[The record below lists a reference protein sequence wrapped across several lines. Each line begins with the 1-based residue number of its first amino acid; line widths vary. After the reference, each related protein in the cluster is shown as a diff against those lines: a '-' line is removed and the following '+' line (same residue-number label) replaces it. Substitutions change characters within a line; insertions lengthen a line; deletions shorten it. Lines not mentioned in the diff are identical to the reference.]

1 MPDVINRVRTR
12 RVHVNHRGGWV
23 FVQLLTREG
32 HCGIGELSHSGDDLL
47 ACRLVEAAAP
57 MLLGQ
62 EPPHLSDAVAEEAR
76 QVPPLLERL
85 RMYLATS
92 RAGQTALSAIEQA
105 LLDLEGQRRGVPVWR
120 LLGERQR
127 ERVPLYANINRATV
141 DRSPEGFAANAR
153 AAVREGFRA
162 VKLAPFDDLPRGAA
176 ATPEG
181 QARIERGIARV
192 RAVREAIG
200 PAVELLIDCHSRLD
214 EQSALGVARALEDV
228 RLSWFEEPVPWHLE
242 DGAVLARL
250 RRATGLR
257 IATGESIFG
266 LEPFRRLARAGAAD
280 VWMPDVKH
288 AGGIRACVEIGR
300 LAHEHGIE
308 LSPHN
313 PSGPV
318 ACAASLHAATVMPA
332 FTVLEYAWGEV
343 PWRGQLVS
351 PPEEVRDGCLAVPE
365 APGLGVALNEQMLEE
380 HG

>member
-1 MPDVINRVRTR
+1 MRDVIERVRTR
-12 RVHVNHRGGWV
+12 RVHVNHRGNWV

-32 HCGIGELSHSGDDLL
+32 RCGIGELSHSGDDLL
-47 ACRLVEAAAP
+47 ACRLVEAATP
-57 MLLGQ
+57 LFLGH
-62 EPPHLSDAVAEEAR
+62 ELPNLSDSDAR
-76 QVPPLLERL
+76 EPAQASGLLERL
-85 RMYLATS
+85 RMHLAAS
-92 RAGQTALSAIEQA
+92 RTGQTVLSALEQA
-105 LLDLEGQRRGVPVWR
+105 LLDLEGQRRGLPVWR
-120 LLGERQR
+120 LLGRSLR
-127 ERVPLYANINRATV
+127 ERVPLYANINRATM

-153 AAVREGFRA
+153 AAVAEGFRV

-181 QARIERGIARV
+181 QARIALGLARV

-214 EQSALGVARALEDV
+214 EQSALQVARALEDV
-228 RLSWFEEPVPWHLE
+228 GLSWFEEPVPWHLE

-288 AGGIRACVEIGR
+288 AGGIRACVEVGC
-300 LAHEHGIE
+300 LAHEHGLE

-318 ACAASLHAATVMPA
+318 ACTASLHVAAVLPA

-351 PPEEVRDGCLAVPE
+351 PAEEVRDGCLAVPQT
-365 APGLGVALNEQMLEE
+365 PGLGVVLNEQVLEE
-380 HG
+380 HV